1 MNDTVGIDN
10 KRIAKN
16 SIILYVKL
24 LVNII
29 LGLVI
34 SRYVLQALGASN
46 YGLYNV
52 VAGVLTMITFISSS
66 MSETTTRYI
75 NFEIGK
81 VNGNVNN
88 IFNTCQIIH
97 IFLALAI
104 LFFAETIGIYYVK
117 NILNVNSGMEGT
129 AMFVFQIST
138 ISACLGII
146 NAPYQGLLVAKE
158 NFATMARIE
167 IFNTFLK
174 LIFVLLLF
182 LINDNRLRIYAI
194 FMAILTVVLFGR
206 YHYICF
212 KRWPAIVK
220 WNTDGIKRNFKEILY
235 FNNYNILASGSQM
248 AKDQGANLL
257 INYFYGTIVNAA
269 YSIAFVILS
278 YINLFMNSFGYA
290 AAPQITQNIS
300 KGNNQRSNS
309 ITIKIGKTCIIMAM
323 IAVFPILSESEFV
336 LQLWLGAIPPYTVD
350 FVRLILILAIVG
362 ASSAGVVQVING
374 MGKIKWFKIQFAILC
389 FSTIPII
396 IFYFRNNAS
405 PTVVLKLFIAV
416 EIISRIIQ
424 LILLKLIDGFNSWH
438 FVKQAY
444 VRPLIIALV
453 VSVEI
458 FILNI
463 IIPNTTV
470 YKVINMAIVFVTTIL
485 LAYLIGFVKSEREW
499 FSSLILSK
507 LRNR

>member
-1 MNDTVGIDN
+1 MNDTVGNDN

-29 LGLVI
+29 LGLII
-34 SRYVLQALGASN
+34 SRYVLQALGASDF
-46 YGLYNV
+46 GLYNV
-52 VAGVLTMITFISSS
+52 VAGVLTMITFLSSS

-81 VNGNVNN
+81 ADGNVTN

-97 IFLALAI
+97 ILLALSI
-104 LFFAETIGIYYVK
+104 LILAETVGVYYVK
-117 NILNVNSGMEGT
+117 NILNVAPGMKGT

-158 NFATMARIE
+158 NFAAMARIE
-167 IFNTFLK
+167 IFNTILK

-194 FMAILTVVLFGR
+194 FMAILTIVLFGR
-206 YHYICF
+206 YHYICL

-220 WNTDGIKRNFKEILY
+220 WNTDGIKRNFKEILF

-248 AKDQGANLL
+248 VKDHGANLL

-300 KGNNQRSNS
+300 KGNNQRSDS

-323 IAVFPILSESEFV
+323 IAIFPILSESEFV
-336 LQLWLGAIPPYTVD
+336 LQLWLGKIPPYTVD

-396 IFYFRNNAS
+396 IYYFRNNAS

-424 LILLKLIDGFNSWH
+424 LILLKLIYGYNSWH

-444 VRPLIIALV
+444 LRPMIIALITMCLIYLLHLFMPI
-453 VSVEI
+453 SNLCKI
-458 FILNI
+458 INIL
-463 IIPNTTV
+463 
-470 YKVINMAIVFVTTIL
+470 IV
-485 LAYLIGFVKSEREW
+485 LIST
-499 FSSLILSK
+499 LILSFYIGFSKTEQKWILRTINDK
-507 LRNR
+507 LHLY